1 MAGRRAWTADRSRD
15 SGERSF
21 ATLTAGFMA
30 LLVIYASLYPF
41 EGWQWPAGLDWRTAW
56 QLPWPRWRD
65 RADEWLNVLGYVP
78 VGFLMTLAL
87 MRRGWSVFFAL
98 LVGIIAAAVLSY
110 CMEIMQTLLPRRVP
124 SLRDWVGN
132 TTGAAMG
139 SVLAL
144 LMHFMGWLQR
154 MRRWRDRWFTRDSAG
169 ALVLLLLWPAALL
182 APSTLPFGLG
192 QCWDEIQGL
201 VLTLIRHLPLQHLG
215 WSLELAAPAANP
227 RGLPS
232 APAQM
237 LAIALGALAPVAL
250 CSAALAPGLR
260 RAVPMVVVA
269 VVAFAGM
276 TLSTALNFGPPHAWS
291 WLTPTAVLA
300 CLLVLPLAV
309 PFLLLS
315 RRWCAVL
322 GLLVLAVAVALGAQ
336 MPSGAY
342 HELNLQSWEQGRF
355 IRFHGLSLWVAWLWP
370 YMTMV
375 WLMMHLTERH
385 PTLPTI
391 R

>member
-1 MAGRRAWTADRSRD
+1 M
-15 SGERSF
+15 
-21 ATLTAGFMA
+21 L
-30 LLVIYASLYPF
+30 LLVVYASLYPF

-87 MRRGWSVFFAL
+87 MRRGWSVFIAL

-201 VLTLIRHLPLQHLG
+201 VLTLMRHLPLQHLG
-215 WSLELAAPAANP
+215 WSLELVAPAANP